1 MGAAAPLVTVD
12 GARQTPVVGTDRG
25 HSVSRVVVPI
35 LPGQQRVVRAVVVEP
50 VDVAGRLRGAAGAGP
65 ADGHPGDVAGRG
77 SCLLVNRARE
87 IMLANPA
94 FGRFRKAAPSIEP
107 ENRP

>member
-50 VDVAGRLRGAAGAGP
+50 VDIAGL
-65 ADGHPGDVAGRG
+65 D
-77 SCLLVNRARE
+77 
-87 IMLANPA
+87 
-94 FGRFRKAAPSIEP
+94 AAPQVLAQPMAPATTSLGEAP
-107 ENRP
+107 ACS